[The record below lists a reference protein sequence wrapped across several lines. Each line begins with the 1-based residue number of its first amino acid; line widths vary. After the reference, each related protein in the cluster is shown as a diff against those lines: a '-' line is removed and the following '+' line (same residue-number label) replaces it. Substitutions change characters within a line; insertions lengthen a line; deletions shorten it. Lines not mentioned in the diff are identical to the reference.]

1 MSSNTGKITMLMW
14 LTLIVA
20 LLLSVLPMPEHMEI
34 GRPLWLALVLTFW
47 AIHFPQNIG
56 VLTAWCVG
64 IAQDIL
70 YGSLFGQHA
79 LALVIIVFLVLTL
92 QQRLKVFP
100 LWQQSCVLLVI
111 YGLAQLVLLWLS
123 TLSGMR
129 PEINYYAWPV
139 LISCLLW
146 PWLYLL
152 LINIKR
158 VRGVR

>member
-1 MSSNTGKITMLMW
+1 MITA
-14 LTLIVA
+14 TTIN
-20 LLLSVLPMPEHMEI
+20 SFI
-34 GRPLWLALVLTFW
+34 
-47 AIHFPQNIG
+47 
-56 VLTAWCVG
+56 
-64 IAQDIL
+64 
-70 YGSLFGQHA
+70 

-100 LWQQSCVLLVI
+100 LWQQSCALLVI

-158 VRGVR
+158 LRGFR

>member
-1 MSSNTGKITMLMW
+1 MSNKSSNITLMMW
-14 LTLIVA
+14 LTLVVA
-20 LLLSVLPMPEHMEI
+20 LLLSVMPMPEQMEI

-64 IAQDIL
+64 IAQDVL
-70 YGSLFGQHA
+70 YGTLFGQHA

-100 LWQQSCVLLVI
+100 LWQQSFALLVI
-111 YGLAQLVLLWLS
+111 YGLAQLVLLWLG

-146 PWLYLL
+146 PCLYLL
-152 LINIKR
+152 LVNVKR
-158 VRGVR
+158 IRGFR

>member
-1 MSSNTGKITMLMW
+1 MGSNTSKITLLMW
-14 LTLIVA
+14 LSLAVA
-20 LLLSVLPMPEHMEI
+20 LLLSVMPVPEQMEI

-47 AIHFPQNIG
+47 AIYFPQNIG

-64 IAQDIL
+64 IAQDVL
-70 YGSLFGQHA
+70 YGTLFGHHA

-92 QQRLKVFP
+92 QQRLRVFP
-100 LWQQSCVLLVI
+100 LWQQSFALLVI

-158 VRGVR
+158 LRGIR

>member
-1 MSSNTGKITMLMW
+1 MSSNSGKITMLMW

-79 LALVIIVFLVLTL
+79 LALVIIMFLVLTL

>member
-1 MSSNTGKITMLMW
+1 MSNKSSNITLMMW
-14 LTLIVA
+14 LTLVVA
-20 LLLSVLPMPEHMEI
+20 LLLSVMPMPEQMEI

-64 IAQDIL
+64 IAQDVL
-70 YGSLFGQHA
+70 YGTLFGQHA

-100 LWQQSCVLLVI
+100 LWQQSFALLVI

-123 TLSGMR
+123 MKTTTWCTAS
-129 PEINYYAWPV
+129 W
-139 LISCLLW
+139 
-146 PWLYLL
+146 
-152 LINIKR
+152 
-158 VRGVR
+158 

>member
-1 MSSNTGKITMLMW
+1 MSNKSSNITLMMW
-14 LTLIVA
+14 LTLVVA
-20 LLLSVLPMPEHMEI
+20 LLLSVMPMPEQMEI

-64 IAQDIL
+64 IAQDVL
-70 YGSLFGQHA
+70 YGTLFGQHA

-100 LWQQSCVLLVI
+100 LWQQSFALLVI
-111 YGLAQLVLLWLS
+111 YGLAQLVLLWLG

-146 PWLYLL
+146 PWQ
-152 LINIKR
+152 IGR
-158 VRGVR
+158 AHV

>member
-1 MSSNTGKITMLMW
+1 MSSSANKITLLMW

-20 LLLSVLPMPEHMEI
+20 LLLSVLPMPEQMET

-70 YGSLFGQHA
+70 YGTLFGQHA
-79 LALVIIVFLVLTL
+79 LALVIVVFLVLTL

-100 LWQQSCVLLVI
+100 LWQQSCALLVI

-129 PEINYYAWPV
+129 PEISYYAWPV
-139 LISCLLW
+139 LVSCLLW

>member
-1 MSSNTGKITMLMW
+1 MSGHSSKITLVMW
-14 LTLIVA
+14 LTLLVA
-20 LLLSVLPMPEHMEI
+20 LLLSVMPVPENMEI

-47 AIHFPQNIG
+47 AIYFPQNIG
-56 VLTAWCVG
+56 LLTAWCVG
-64 IAQDIL
+64 IAQDVL
-70 YGSLFGQHA
+70 YGTLFGQHA

-100 LWQQSCVLLVI
+100 LWQQSCALLVI

-146 PWLYLL
+146 PWLYLF

-158 VRGVR
+158 LRGFR

>member
-1 MSSNTGKITMLMW
+1 MSNKSSNITLMMW
-14 LTLIVA
+14 LTLVVA
-20 LLLSVLPMPEHMEI
+20 LLLSVMPMPEQMEI

-64 IAQDIL
+64 IAQDVL
-70 YGSLFGQHA
+70 YGTLFGQHA

-100 LWQQSCVLLVI
+100 LWQQSFALLVI
-111 YGLAQLVLLWLS
+111 YGLAQLVLLWLG

-139 LISCLLW
+139 LISYLLW
-146 PWLYLL
+146 PWLYLVL
-152 LINIKR
+152 VNVKR
-158 VRGVR
+158 IRGFR

>member
-1 MSSNTGKITMLMW
+1 MSGHSSKITLVIW
-14 LTLIVA
+14 LTLVAA
-20 LLLSVLPMPEHMEI
+20 LLFSVVPMPEKMEI
-34 GRPLWLALVLTFW
+34 GRPLWLGLVLTFW
-47 AIHFPQNIG
+47 AIYFPQNIG
-56 VLTAWCVG
+56 VITAWCVG
-64 IAQDIL
+64 IAQDVL
-70 YGSLFGQHA
+70 YGTTFGQHA

-100 LWQQSCVLLVI
+100 LWQQSCALLVI

-146 PWLYLL
+146 PWLYLF

-158 VRGVR
+158 LRGFR

>member
-79 LALVIIVFLVLTL
+79 LALVIIMFLVLTL

>member
-129 PEINYYAWPV
+129 PEMNYYAWPV